1 MIWHLNELELLV
13 AFRENAFRENAPSSA
28 AAVGAAVKAVE
39 IADCDVA
46 TAGGQADSAMGR
58 GKGAESGRV
67 SMVILRDS
75 VQFMPARGS
84 DTQLLIALYCY
95 CTAIVLLL
103 YCYCTAAWAQL
114 LSHTSFT
121 HLTRSSAFIDQHSSI
136 SIHRSAFIVTRTQR
150 LMQRSSSIASSI
162 ARTRRVTRRVI

>member
-1 MIWHLNELELLV
+1 
-13 AFRENAFRENAPSSA
+13 
-28 AAVGAAVKAVE
+28 
-39 IADCDVA
+39 
-46 TAGGQADSAMGR
+46 MGR

-103 YCYCTAAWAQL
+103 YCSVGA
-114 LSHTSFT
+114 TSFT
-121 HLTRSSAFIDQHSSI
+121 HFFHTLDALISIHRSAFIDQHSSI
-136 SIHRSAFIVTRTQR
+136 SIHRDTDATSHAALKQHCKQHCKDAQGHAQGH
-150 LMQRSSSIASSI
+150 LNDLASE
-162 ARTRRVTRRVI
+162 